1 MPNNI
6 VEEIDPNTSINAHDL
21 GAKEIE
27 QLRDARW
34 RARHDFFF
42 LANTVL
48 GKDLICPEF
57 NGNLVNLLQKFP
69 KPSEVQAK
77 MNDRWT
83 SDGWKYTP
91 LIPRMTELPGK
102 RRKLILDFRSSL
114 KTSCNCEVH
123 SIQWSLNYPLAC
135 IAIFQYKLEKAESIL
150 SSIKQHFLYNARFR
164 ALFPEL
170 CPPPDKLKDFGTK
183 SKFSLYNI
191 NEIRKTARREDT
203 FMTAALEA
211 GLAGYHFEIMKF
223 SDVVDPENSENLDQC
238 AKTIHKFG
246 QSLNLLVSPAY
257 WLDVEGTRYHHGD
270 LYGKLIQ
277 DWKQDRADR
286 GDDNTIW
293 DVYTRGIFKPN
304 IPENNLKYLP
314 HELEVEDLLVNGKR
328 VPYDFPDRLNE
339 KRFPLQELEYYEKN
353 DPTNFWAQMKNVPM
367 GGRGGIMDFK
377 LNLDKATGKL
387 DTLNIISKKDYE
399 RFPKAYSVLSVDPA
413 ETTNERSNYTAMVY
427 ATVDRDG
434 RTYIE
439 QIIHGKWDP
448 TGVSDKILWACDR
461 FKPEVLLMEEVSA
474 TRNMLPG
481 IKRAWDHDPQ
491 RHHIPTVKFNKRDTK
506 VKKEEKIRLMLHH
519 PYHMGNLKFVKEMI
533 LPNGWENLVMEMQ
546 QFPRGLHDDIL
557 DALAEIYAARDW
569 FGQEFARRITSPH
582 KIKWTPELQQ
592 KLLEEKIWGESIEE
606 ETARNN
612 SGNYVLTPQNFTD
625 YLRKVGGL

>member
-27 QLRDARW
+27 QLREARW

-211 GLAGYHFEIMKF
+211 VLI
-223 SDVVDPENSENLDQC
+223 SD
-238 AKTIHKFG
+238 
-246 QSLNLLVSPAY
+246 
-257 WLDVEGTRYHHGD
+257 
-270 LYGKLIQ
+270 
-277 DWKQDRADR
+277 
-286 GDDNTIW
+286 
-293 DVYTRGIFKPN
+293 
-304 IPENNLKYLP
+304 
-314 HELEVEDLLVNGKR
+314 
-328 VPYDFPDRLNE
+328 
-339 KRFPLQELEYYEKN
+339 
-353 DPTNFWAQMKNVPM
+353 
-367 GGRGGIMDFK
+367 
-377 LNLDKATGKL
+377 
-387 DTLNIISKKDYE
+387 
-399 RFPKAYSVLSVDPA
+399 
-413 ETTNERSNYTAMVY
+413 
-427 ATVDRDG
+427 
-434 RTYIE
+434 
-439 QIIHGKWDP
+439 
-448 TGVSDKILWACDR
+448 
-461 FKPEVLLMEEVSA
+461 
-474 TRNMLPG
+474 
-481 IKRAWDHDPQ
+481 
-491 RHHIPTVKFNKRDTK
+491 
-506 VKKEEKIRLMLHH
+506 
-519 PYHMGNLKFVKEMI
+519 
-533 LPNGWENLVMEMQ
+533 
-546 QFPRGLHDDIL
+546 
-557 DALAEIYAARDW
+557 
-569 FGQEFARRITSPH
+569 
-582 KIKWTPELQQ
+582 
-592 KLLEEKIWGESIEE
+592 
-606 ETARNN
+606 
-612 SGNYVLTPQNFTD
+612 
-625 YLRKVGGL
+625 